1 MSVIVKKYLFFGF
14 HHIKMSNPMK
24 SINTAAEKRGGGGGW
39 GRQTLVDLL
48 NKTKRR

>member
-24 SINTAAEKRGGGGGW
+24 SINTAAEKRGGGRGG
-39 GRQTLVDLL
+39 GQADFS
-48 NKTKRR
+48 